1 MTGHRLH
8 RRRRLYDLAGTQG
21 GYFTAAQAI
30 EVGYPYQAQK
40 YHADQGNWERID
52 RGLFRIPEWPVSE
65 HEDLIRWT
73 QWARGRAVMSHD
85 TALSVHDLGDV
96 NPARVYVTVAPPFRR
111 KAPGV
116 VVHLGDVPDGDAE
129 QREGFRVTT
138 PLRSLLDVAAG
149 ELDLDQLA
157 RALQEALDRGMLT
170 RRMILARV
178 DEFGDRAALR
188 MERALARTPLR
199 EMDGERPS
207 DR

>member
-1 MTGHRLH
+1 MIGHRQQ

-30 EVGYPYQAQK
+30 EVGYQYQAQQ
-40 YHADQGNWERID
+40 YHVDRGNWERVD
-52 RGLFRIPEWPVSE
+52 RGLFRIPEWPVGE
-65 HEDLIRWT
+65 HEDLIRWA
-73 QWARGRAVMSHD
+73 QWARGRAVVSHE

-96 NPARVYVTVAPPFRR
+96 NPARVHLTAAPPFRK

-116 VVHLGDVPDGDAE
+116 VVHLGDVPRGDIE

-149 ELDLDQLA
+149 DLDLDQVA
-157 RALQEALDRGMLT
+157 GAVQDALVRGLLT

-178 DEFGDRAALR
+178 DEFGDRAAFR
-188 MERALARTPLR
+188 MERALTQV
-199 EMDGERPS
+199 GE
-207 DR
+207 